1 LLPRCGDVL
10 RISREASVQFST
22 PILFRVIRVR
32 DRRPYNGWLWL
43 DGYQLNSA
51 GEAVRQRS
59 IYVRAGGLHR
69 VTVPSAGAATG
80 RRSGRRTGPRPV
92 RVVSRPAETA
102 EPLI

>member
-1 LLPRCGDVL
+1 MPRCGDVL

-43 DGYQLNSA
+43 DGYQLNSS

-69 VTVPSAGAATG
+69 VAVPAGRAATG
-80 RRSGRRTGPRPV
+80 RRSDRRSV
-92 RVVSRPAETA
+92 RMVSRPARTT
-102 EPLI
+102 EPLP